1 MNDPYRRTARYYD
14 TLVERPN
21 AVMRKISLAMVPPEE
36 GMTVLEVGCGTGA
49 NLVLYQRGG
58 CDVSGVDLSP
68 SMLEVA
74 RAKLGET
81 ADLRLCDA
89 ADMPYRDD
97 SFDLVVAFLT
107 LHEMPPEVREAVM
120 DEMLRVAGQDGRLL
134 LLDFHPGPLRFP
146 RGWLFKSGIVLLELS
161 AGREH
166 FRNYRDFLARRGVRG
181 LIAKRS
187 LAVGVEKVLSGGNVL
202 ACELRQR
209 AASVRPPGSTHSDSG
224 EDVGRE
230 T

>member
-1 MNDPYRRTARYYD
+1 MSARPGPFVNDPYRRIARYYD
-14 TLVERPN
+14 ALVERPN
-21 AVMRKISLAMVPPEE
+21 AVMRKIGLAMVPPKD

-49 NLVLYQRGG
+49 NLVLYQRAG
-58 CDVSGVDLSP
+58 CEVAGVDLSP

-74 RAKLGET
+74 RAKLGDT

-89 ADMPYRDD
+89 ADMPHRDG

-107 LHEMPPEVREAVM
+107 LHEMPPEVRESVM
-120 DEMLRVAGQDGRLL
+120 DEMVRVAGVDGRLL

-146 RGWLFKSGIVLLELS
+146 KGWMFKSGILLLEVS

-166 FRNYRDFLARRGVRG
+166 FRNYRDFLARHGVRG

-187 LAVGVEKVLSGGNVL
+187 LTVVSDKVLSGGNVL
-202 ACELRQR
+202 ACELRR
-209 AASVRPPGSTHSDSG
+209 
-224 EDVGRE
+224 
-230 T
+230 

>member
-1 MNDPYRRTARYYD
+1 MLSTDPSTGAVVNDPYRRIARFYD

-21 AVMRKISLAMVPPEE
+21 AVMRSIGLAMVPPEE

-49 NLVLYQRGG
+49 NLVLYRQAG
-58 CDVSGVDLSP
+58 CEVAGVDLSP

-74 RAKLGET
+74 RGKLGET

-89 ADMPYRDD
+89 ADMPYEDH

-107 LHEMPPEVREAVM
+107 LHEMPTAVRESVM
-120 DEMLRVAGQDGRLL
+120 DEMVRVAGPDGRLL
-134 LLDFHPGPLRFP
+134 VIDFHPGPLRFP
-146 RGWLFKSGIVLLELS
+146 KGWLFKSGIVVLEFG

-181 LIAKRS
+181 L
-187 LAVGVEKVLSGGNVL
+187 VGNRELTVVREKVLSGGNVL
-202 ACELRQR
+202 ACELR
-209 AASVRPPGSTHSDSG
+209 P
-224 EDVGRE
+224 
-230 T
+230 